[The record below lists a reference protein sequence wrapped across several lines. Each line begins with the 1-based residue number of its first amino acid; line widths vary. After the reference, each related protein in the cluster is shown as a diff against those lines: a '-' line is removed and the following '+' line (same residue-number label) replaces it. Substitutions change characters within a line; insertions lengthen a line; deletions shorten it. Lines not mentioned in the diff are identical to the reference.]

1 MSIKHHEH
9 NHYLEERGEHLE
21 EAAGEARPVDHAHH
35 GMGGRANH
43 APGGH
48 HDHTMGAG
56 HDRHAGHSVAMFR
69 DKFSLALTIPV
80 VPPLTKGTAV
90 PTRRHAVSGSL
101 AAAPGVCFGKR

>member
-1 MSIKHHEH
+1 MGIKHHEH
-9 NHYLEERGEHLE
+9 NHDLEERSEHLE

-69 DKFSLALTIPV
+69 DKFWLSLALTIPV
-80 VPPLTKGTAV
+80 VLLSDDVQVWVGYSVPPFPGDEY
-90 PTRRHAVSGSL
+90 
-101 AAAPGVCFGKR
+101 AAAVLGR